1 MRLCLHVS
9 WLEYTVLKGNKA
21 QYVSVNMFEE
31 IIAICER
38 EVDKQVEINMLRLI
52 RDMAS
57 KYNISEKLLVR
68 DFYQMK
74 KRAVGSNEE
83 VTQCIGKKRNGER
96 CKNRPKVDGFC
107 WHHRG
112 QRARAPLPVIN
123 TVEHNHPFPPYFKEG
138 CPACEGISTSS
149 SANILGI

>member
-1 MRLCLHVS
+1 
-9 WLEYTVLKGNKA
+9 
-21 QYVSVNMFEE
+21 MFEE

-38 EVDKQVEINMLRLI
+38 EVEKQVEANMI
-52 RDMAS
+52 RFLGMMAK
-57 KYNISEKLLVR
+57 KYNMSQKLLVR
-68 DFYQMK
+68 DFYEMK
-74 KRAVGSNEE
+74 KQPMSSNEE

-112 QRARAPLPVIN
+112 QRARAPLAVVN

-138 CPACEGISTSS
+138 CPACESSNASS
-149 SANILGI
+149 SSNILGI